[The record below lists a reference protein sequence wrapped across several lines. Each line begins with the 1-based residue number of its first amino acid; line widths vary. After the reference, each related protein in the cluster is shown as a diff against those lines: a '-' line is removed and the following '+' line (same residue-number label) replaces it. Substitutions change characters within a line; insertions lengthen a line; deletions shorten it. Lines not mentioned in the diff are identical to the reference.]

1 MHCAW
6 SCALCHSHIV
16 PQLCIDHNSIFSSL
30 CPTQA
35 TPKEGA
41 VRAQCASRCKAT
53 SPHRTSGTW
62 RGRAR
67 QRSAVCV
74 ARGCVQT
81 ANGTD
86 AGCVRTTCVRAASHT
101 PSTTAGMAH
110 GVRVRVCVCR
120 GGGGRTL
127 SGQCPLQR
135 SASST
140 TLPQR
145 HTHSPSSSETS
156 VVLNV
161 AVMVSA
167 SANPDA
173 FSPAVTLWL
182 ARWATRPLSV
192 SPLLRGSGPFCYFVE
207 NSMEEGGKTACDLC
221 SKACSTAQ
229 PAACF
234 RYSTIATTIGVFVLK
249 CFQNVNILHAE
260 VFYCMCRK

>member
-1 MHCAW
+1 MCLSFAIPILFHSFALIITQIFPLFVSRRRHQKRGQFARSVRPSAKRRAHTAQVGRGAEGQGSAVLCVSRES
-6 SCALCHSHIV
+6 SC
-16 PQLCIDHNSIFSSL
+16 
-30 CPTQA
+30 
-35 TPKEGA
+35 
-41 VRAQCASRCKAT
+41 
-53 SPHRTSGTW
+53 
-62 RGRAR
+62 R
-67 QRSAVCV
+67 QRTAPMQVVFELRVFELQAILHQQLQVWHTVCAYV
-74 ARGCVQT
+74 CACV
-81 ANGTD
+81 
-86 AGCVRTTCVRAASHT
+86 
-101 PSTTAGMAH
+101 
-110 GVRVRVCVCR
+110 
-120 GGGGRTL
+120 GGGGGTL

-192 SPLLRGSGPFCYFVE
+192 SPLLRGSGPFCYFLE

-234 RYSTIATTIGVFVLK
+234 RYAPSQQRLGCLF
-249 CFQNVNILHAE
+249 
-260 VFYCMCRK
+260 